1 MSNYKWQESIC
12 CISVYNILENDNL
25 MDQFEKE
32 VVSFQDAKTLK
43 MENLNYYMHT
53 TNNGDILDLMS
64 HGVARKFI
72 QLLAAYYVVK
82 KEKKSIKSAS
92 IYRKVAKVF
101 RAKDSTLLDL
111 AEVVDANIKFTDE

>member
-32 VVSFQDAKTLK
+32 EVSFQDAKTLK

>member
-1 MSNYKWQESIC
+1 MSNYKWQENIC

-32 VVSFQDAKTLK
+32 EVSFQDAKTLK

-82 KEKKSIKSAS
+82 KEKKTIKSS
-92 IYRKVAKVF
+92 HIYRKVAKVF
-101 RAKDSTLLDL
+101 RTKDSTLLDL

>member
-1 MSNYKWQESIC
+1 MHDEQS
-12 CISVYNILENDNL
+12 
-25 MDQFEKE
+25 
-32 VVSFQDAKTLK
+32 LK
-43 MENLNYYMHT
+43 SAVEGALRYDT
-53 TNNGDILDLMS
+53 KVL
-64 HGVARKFI
+64 VERA
-72 QLLAAYYVVK
+72 K